1 MFRLYAL
8 LLLSVALASPAH
20 AYLDP
25 GVGSFVLQMTIAGAL
40 AFGATMKLYWYRIKS
55 FVQRGTPGERGNEEI
70 K

>member
-8 LLLSVALASPAH
+8 LLLIAGLSTPAH

-40 AFGATMKLYWYRIKS
+40 AFGATVKLYWYRIKT
-55 FVQRGTPGERGNEEI
+55 FIRRDTPTERGNEDA